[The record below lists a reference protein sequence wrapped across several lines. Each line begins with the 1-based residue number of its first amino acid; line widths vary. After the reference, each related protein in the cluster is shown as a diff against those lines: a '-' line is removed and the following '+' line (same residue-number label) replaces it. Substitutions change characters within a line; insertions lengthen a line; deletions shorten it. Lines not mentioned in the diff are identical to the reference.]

1 MPRTSVITRE
11 ELYELVWSAPM
22 IKVAEKFDV
31 SGSYLARVCTALRVP
46 RPERGYWAKLAVGK
60 APKRPALPE
69 PQPGDPIVW
78 SRTDEFP
85 APSVP
90 KPRPT
95 PRPRVPRLT
104 RHVTGTHGLIRGA
117 KEHFLASR
125 KVDEGEHLKPYKKL
139 LVDVIASRSGLDKA
153 LEFANDLFNAL
164 ESAATAW

>member
-1 MPRTSVITRE
+1 MITRE

-78 SRTDEFP
+78 SRTDE
-85 APSVP
+85 
-90 KPRPT
+90 
-95 PRPRVPRLT
+95 L
-104 RHVTGTHGLIRGA
+104 
-117 KEHFLASR
+117 
-125 KVDEGEHLKPYKKL
+125 
-139 LVDVIASRSGLDKA
+139 
-153 LEFANDLFNAL
+153 
-164 ESAATAW
+164 